1 MGVPLLQELSFSWS
15 EKWDALDDWNPQ
27 QKILKPK
34 VVLISVKGII
44 KIQQVKSV
52 KDKVNLYL
60 HKVKLIFWMIP

>member
-1 MGVPLLQELSFSWS
+1 MGVPLLQELSISWS

-52 KDKVNLYL
+52 KDKVNPYLY
-60 HKVKLIFWMIP
+60 KVKLIFWMIP